1 MDEQSKIPEL
11 TLTPNL
17 DNVPTLEVPT
27 VDALTTEPKK
37 EAAPSAGP
45 EMERLTPEEQKAVRD
60 FAEKIDISD
69 SNVVLQ
75 YGAGAQKNIADFSEH
90 ALESVRT
97 KDMGEIGD
105 MISGLV
111 VELKGFNAQEETKG
125 LRGLFRKANNSIES
139 MKVKYNK
146 VEANVDKIAGQLENH
161 QITLM
166 KDVALLDQMY
176 DRNLDYYKQLTMYI
190 LAGRQKLEQERS
202 TTLVQLREKAQ
213 QTGLAED
220 AQAAND
226 YDNLCQRFEKK
237 LHDLELTR
245 VISMQMAP
253 QIRMIQ
259 NNDTLMTEK
268 IQTSLVNTIPLWKS
282 QMVLALGIHHS
293 QEAMQAQRAVSD
305 MTNELLRKNAEM
317 LHTATVETAK
327 ESERAIVDVETLQH
341 TNEELISTLD
351 EVLQIQTEGRQKRAE
366 AEVELRKIEGELK
379 QKLLE
384 VRG

>member
-202 TTLVQLREKAQ
+202 TTLVQLRRPP
-213 QTGLAED
+213 T
-220 AQAAND
+220 
-226 YDNLCQRFEKK
+226 
-237 LHDLELTR
+237 T
-245 VISMQMAP
+245 
-253 QIRMIQ
+253 
-259 NNDTLMTEK
+259 MT
-268 IQTSLVNTIPLWKS
+268 TCASASRRSCTIW
-282 QMVLALGIHHS
+282 
-293 QEAMQAQRAVSD
+293 
-305 MTNELLRKNAEM
+305 N
-317 LHTATVETAK
+317 
-327 ESERAIVDVETLQH
+327 
-341 TNEELISTLD
+341 
-351 EVLQIQTEGRQKRAE
+351 
-366 AEVELRKIEGELK
+366 
-379 QKLLE
+379 
-384 VRG
+384 